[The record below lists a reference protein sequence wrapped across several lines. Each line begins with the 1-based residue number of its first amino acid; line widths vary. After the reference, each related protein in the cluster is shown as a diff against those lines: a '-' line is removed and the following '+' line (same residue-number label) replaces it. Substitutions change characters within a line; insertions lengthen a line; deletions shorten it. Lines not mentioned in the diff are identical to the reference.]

1 MSRTFFSFLE
11 KKFHLIR
18 ELVIFS
24 YMDETENKFLQKVDL
39 DALQKETGMDLK
51 ELASLAG
58 IGPNVIYKWA
68 YMHKDSSRPDYN
80 AIVRL
85 IERGATVETLFGVA
99 YRKAD
104 PIQESDD
111 KRIDTRS
118 IIREEVVQII
128 SDIRANGEL

>member
-24 YMDETENKFLQKVDL
+24 DMDEMENKFLQKVDL

-58 IGPNVIYKWA
+58 IGPKVIYKWA

-99 YRKAD
+99 YRKTD
-104 PIQESDD
+104 PIQECDD
-111 KRIDTRS
+111 KRIATRS
-118 IIREEVVQII
+118 VIREEVVQII
-128 SDIRANGEL
+128 SDMRANGEL